1 MAGLF
6 LVLEGG
12 EGSGKTTQARLL
24 YTRLMQEGRTPLL
37 LHEPGGTALGEQV
50 RRLLMAERGRQAGM
64 EPMTELLLFSA
75 ARAELVG
82 KVLRPALEEGRVVV
96 CDRFIPSTIAYQG
109 YGRGLPLDTI
119 EMLNR
124 LATDGLQPQ
133 LTILLDI
140 TPEEALRRVSAQRS
154 MLEGGRVGDDGGRL
168 DQEGLRKFEQEPL
181 AFHRKVRQG
190 YLEQAASDKERW
202 LVVDGRLSAEAI
214 GKVVWQRVEA
224 LLRKG

>member
-1 MAGLF
+1 
-6 LVLEGG
+6 
-12 EGSGKTTQARLL
+12 
-24 YTRLMQEGRTPLL
+24 
-37 LHEPGGTALGEQV
+37 
-50 RRLLMAERGRQAGM
+50 M